1 MQPENRH
8 LMSYLLPYALIEWP
22 SPQTPYSPMFN
33 DIYWSK
39 NQRLEVD
46 EDSESKI
53 SGLQEKKHVF
63 IEGNHLRERW
73 ANLDSQNEFTILET
87 GFGFGL
93 NFILSLELKQLLNE
107 DFTLH
112 YVAFEQFPVSPDD
125 LSSLNKIIQNS
136 WLEKLIAHY
145 PQPIP
150 GTHHIWLTE
159 KICLTLI
166 LGDITTTLPDL
177 VADVDACFLDG
188 FSPSKNELMWQ
199 SNIYSHISTCLRP
212 GASCSSYSVAGHVRR
227 GLQAEN
233 LNVSKVRGYANKAE
247 MLYAQAWGEW
257 KAKEKIQQKISII
270 GAGLSG
276 LFCAHAFKRRGIS
289 CSLFE
294 AEKESL
300 GAVKGMTQLAVYP
313 QLSAT
318 PQKTSLFSLHAFSF
332 LGNHFNYHKSG
343 RLQILDTSEKIQKA
357 EKLCGFFDDDFLLLL
372 DEKEASRVAGIKI
385 NHKALYF
392 PQAGWMKPSDISA
405 ICEVLINFEAKIN
418 QLEKVDSSWLLSFDD
433 RSSTKSDIVILT
445 TGAKQCSYLD
455 SLNLIPVRGQS
466 LQLTLPNTT
475 VNTIIENQISL
486 FPDHQGLHTVA
497 ATFNRNDPE
506 DKPRSEDT
514 RLLLDQVSN
523 LINTKLEPQE
533 PCVQVGHRM
542 TTRDRIP
549 VYGELAD
556 GEALQR
562 YCQSP
567 LRDRKAPFKDFAH
580 KLYCAVGFG
589 SHGATL
595 SPYCSELLAREINNE
610 PRSRDNKLT
619 STLRFAF
626 RDSGTKFV

>member
-1 MQPENRH
+1 MP
-8 LMSYLLPYALIEWP
+8 YLLPYALIEWP
-22 SPQTPYSPMFN
+22 SPQTPYSPMFH

-39 NQRLEVD
+39 NQSNEGN
-46 EDSESKI
+46 EGEI

-73 ANLDSQNEFTILET
+73 SNLGSKNEFTILET

-112 YVAFEQFPVSPDD
+112 YVAFEQYPVSPDD
-125 LSSLNKIIQNS
+125 LSSLNEIIQNS
-136 WLEKLIAHY
+136 WLEKLIEHY
-145 PQPIP
+145 PPPIP

-177 VADVDACFLDG
+177 AADVDACFLDG

-199 SNIYSHISTCLRP
+199 SNIYSHISKCLRP

-227 GLQAEN
+227 GLQAED
-233 LNVSKVRGYANKAE
+233 LTVSKVTGYANKAE
-247 MLYAQAWGEW
+247 MLYAQASGFWQP
-257 KAKEKIQQKISII
+257 KEKTRQKISII

-294 AEKESL
+294 AEKEPL

-318 PQKTSLFSLHAFSF
+318 PQKSSLFSLHAFSF

-343 RLQILDTSEKIQKA
+343 RLQVLDTSEKLRKA
-357 EKLCGFFDDDFLLLL
+357 EKLCGFFPNDLLRLVDD
-372 DEKEASRVAGIKI
+372 KEASRIAGTKI
-385 NHKALYF
+385 DHKALYF
-392 PQAGWMKPSDISA
+392 PHAGWMMPSEISA
-405 ICEVLINFEAKIN
+405 ICDVPINFDEKIN
-418 QLEKVDSSWLLSFDD
+418 RLEKDDSSWLLSFDD
-433 RSSTKSDIVILT
+433 DSSTKSDIVILT
-445 TGAKQCSYLD
+445 TGAKQFSHLD
-455 SLNLIPVRGQS
+455 SLNLVPVRGQS
-466 LQLTLPNTT
+466 LQLPLPHSK

-486 FPDHQGLHTVA
+486 FPEHQGLHTVA
-497 ATFNRNDPE
+497 ATFDRNDIE

-523 LINTKLEPQE
+523 LTNTEVEPQGFS
-533 PCVQVGHRM
+533 VQVGHRM
-542 TTRDRIP
+542 TTRDRMP
-549 VYGELAD
+549 VCGELAD
-556 GEALQR
+556 WSALQR

-567 LRDRKAPFKDFAH
+567 LRDRKEPFKDFTH
-580 KLYCAVGFG
+580 QLYCSVGFG

-619 STLRFAF
+619 STLRFTF
-626 RDSGTKFV
+626 RDSGTKYV